1 MSLSYVAATCSCC
14 CNSDEDRNDVTR
26 YRCHGHVVYGVA
38 VEYSRGGA
46 DDYPLKKCDVRDQ
59 IDKPDTRGG
68 LAAFAARDLKCEW
81 E

>member
-1 MSLSYVAATCSCC
+1 MMSRDTGATA
-14 CNSDEDRNDVTR
+14 TL
-26 YRCHGHVVYGVA
+26 YGVA